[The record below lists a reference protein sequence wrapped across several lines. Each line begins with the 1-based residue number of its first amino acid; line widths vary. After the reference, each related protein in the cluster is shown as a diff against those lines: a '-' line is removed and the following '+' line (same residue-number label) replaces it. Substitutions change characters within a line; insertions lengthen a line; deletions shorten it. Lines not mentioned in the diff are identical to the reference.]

1 MKVDLHC
8 HSLVSDGVLDP
19 AEVVRHAAANGVAL
33 LSLTDH
39 DETAGCAA
47 AEAEARAWGI
57 SFVPGVEISVS
68 FADETIH
75 VVGLGVDP
83 DDAALSEGLQ
93 RVRSGRD
100 ARARRIAEELERH
113 GIHGA
118 WEGAMRLAKNPALV
132 SRAHFARHIVSLGLM
147 RSVSEVFQYYLAKG
161 KPGYVAHEWAVLEE
175 AISWIRGAG
184 GVAVL
189 AHPARYRLSA
199 AQFEEL
205 LRRFDE
211 AGGAAVEVSSGAH
224 GPDDMRRWAH
234 VARHWGFAA
243 SIVSDFHAPAESPV
257 DLGAAHPLPPDLTP
271 VWQLLECAL

>member
-75 VVGLGVDP
+75 VVGLGVNP

-211 AGGAAVEVSSGAH
+211 AGGAAVEVSSGSH

-243 SIVSDFHAPAESPV
+243 SIGSDFHAPAESPV
-257 DLGAAHPLPPDLTP
+257 NLGAAHPLPPDLTP

>member
-8 HSLVSDGVLDP
+8 HSLVSDGVLAP
-19 AEVVRHAAANGVAL
+19 AEVVRRAAANGVTL

-39 DETAGCAA
+39 DETDGCAP

-68 FADETIH
+68 FAGETIH
-75 VVGLGVDP
+75 LLGLGIDP
-83 DDAALSEGLQ
+83 NDAALCEGLQ

-118 WEGAMRLAKNPALV
+118 WEGALHFAKNPALV
-132 SRAHFARHIVSLGLM
+132 SRAHFARYIVSLGLM

-161 KPGYVAHEWAVLEE
+161 KPGYVEHEWAVLEE
-175 AISWIRGAG
+175 ALAWIRGAG
-184 GVAVL
+184 GVAAL

-199 AQFEEL
+199 AQFEVL

-211 AGGAAVEVSSGAH
+211 GGGAAIEVSSGSH

-234 VARHWGFAA
+234 VARQWGFAA
-243 SIVSDFHAPAESPV
+243 SMGSDFHAPEESAV

>member
-19 AEVVRHAAANGVAL
+19 AEVVRRAAANGVAL

-199 AQFEEL
+199 AQLEEL

-211 AGGAAVEVSSGAH
+211 AGGAAVEVSSGSH

-243 SIVSDFHAPAESPV
+243 SIGSDFHAPAESPV

>member
-57 SFVPGVEISVS
+57 SFMPGVEISVS

-211 AGGAAVEVSSGAH
+211 AGGAAVEVSSGSH

-243 SIVSDFHAPAESPV
+243 SIGSDFHAPAESPV

>member
-19 AEVVRHAAANGVAL
+19 AEVVRRAAANGVAL

-132 SRAHFARHIVSLGLM
+132 SRAHVARHIVSLGLM

-211 AGGAAVEVSSGAH
+211 AGGAAVEVSSGSH

-243 SIVSDFHAPAESPV
+243 SIGSDFHAPAESPV

>member
-93 RVRSGRD
+93 RVRSGRV

-175 AISWIRGAG
+175 AISWIRGEG

-211 AGGAAVEVSSGAH
+211 AGGAAVEVSSGSH

-243 SIVSDFHAPAESPV
+243 SIGSDFHAPAESPV

>member
-189 AHPARYRLSA
+189 AHPARYRLST
-199 AQFEEL
+199 AQFEVL

-211 AGGAAVEVSSGAH
+211 AGGAAVEVSSGSH

-243 SIVSDFHAPAESPV
+243 SIGSDFHAPAESPV

>member
-1 MKVDLHC
+1 MNVDLHC
-8 HSLVSDGVLDP
+8 HSLVSDGVLTP
-19 AEVVRHAAANGVAL
+19 AEVVHRAAANGVTL

-39 DETAGCAA
+39 DETAGCAS
-47 AEAEARAWGI
+47 AEAEARVWGI

-83 DDAALSEGLQ
+83 DDAALREGLQ

-118 WEGAMRLAKNPALV
+118 WEGALRLAKNPALV
-132 SRAHFARHIVSLGLM
+132 SRAHFARYLVLLGLM

-211 AGGAAVEVSSGAH
+211 AGGAAVEVSSGSH
-224 GPDDMRRWAH
+224 GPDDVRRWAH

-243 SIVSDFHAPAESPV
+243 SLGSDFHAPDESPV
-257 DLGAAHPLPPDLTP
+257 DLGAAPALPPDLTP

>member
-211 AGGAAVEVSSGAH
+211 AGGAAVEVSSGSH

-243 SIVSDFHAPAESPV
+243 SIGSDFHAPAESPV

>member
-1 MKVDLHC
+1 MNVDLHC
-8 HSLVSDGVLDP
+8 HSLVSDGVLTP
-19 AEVVRHAAANGVAL
+19 AEVVRRAAANGVTL

-39 DETAGCAA
+39 DETAGCAS
-47 AEAEARAWGI
+47 AEAEARVWGI

-100 ARARRIAEELERH
+100 ARARRIAEELERC

-118 WEGAMRLAKNPALV
+118 WEGALRLAKNPALV
-132 SRAHFARHIVSLGLM
+132 SRAHFARYLVSLGLM
-147 RSVSEVFQYYLAKG
+147 RSVSEVFQYYLARG

-211 AGGAAVEVSSGAH
+211 AGGAAVEVSSGSH
-224 GPDDMRRWAH
+224 GPDDVRRWAH

-243 SIVSDFHAPAESPV
+243 SLGSDFHAPDESPV
-257 DLGAAHPLPPDLTP
+257 DLGAAPALPPDLTP

>member
-93 RVRSGRD
+93 RVSSGRD

-211 AGGAAVEVSSGAH
+211 AGGAAVEVSSGSH

-243 SIVSDFHAPAESPV
+243 SIGSDFHAPAESPV

>member
-19 AEVVRHAAANGVAL
+19 AEVVRRAAANGVAL

-83 DDAALSEGLQ
+83 DDAALSEGLH

-211 AGGAAVEVSSGAH
+211 AGGAAVEVSSGSH

-243 SIVSDFHAPAESPV
+243 SIGSDFHAPAESPV

>member
-19 AEVVRHAAANGVAL
+19 AEVVRRAAANGVAL

-211 AGGAAVEVSSGAH
+211 AGGAAVEVSSGSH

-243 SIVSDFHAPAESPV
+243 SIGSDFHAPAESPV

>member
-33 LSLTDH
+33 LSLPDH

-211 AGGAAVEVSSGAH
+211 AGGAAVEVSSGSH
-224 GPDDMRRWAH
+224 GPDDMRRWAR

-243 SIVSDFHAPAESPV
+243 SIGSDFHAPAESPV

>member
-1 MKVDLHC
+1 MSLAPSLQLRQSQ
-8 HSLVSDGVLDP
+8 SLVMTPQLQQ
-19 AEVVRHAAANGVAL
+19 AIKL
-33 LSLTDH
+33 LTLSNL
-39 DETAGCAA
+39 EI
-47 AEAEARAWGI
+47 EA
-57 SFVPGVEISVS
+57 F
-68 FADETIH
+68 
-75 VVGLGVDP
+75 
-83 DDAALSEGLQ
+83 
-93 RVRSGRD
+93 
-100 ARARRIAEELERH
+100 IAEELERH

-211 AGGAAVEVSSGAH
+211 AGGAAVEVSSGSH

-243 SIVSDFHAPAESPV
+243 SIGSDFHAPAESPV

>member
-19 AEVVRHAAANGVAL
+19 AEVVRRAAANGVAL

-184 GVAVL
+184 GVA
-189 AHPARYRLSA
+189 
-199 AQFEEL
+199 
-205 LRRFDE
+205 
-211 AGGAAVEVSSGAH
+211 
-224 GPDDMRRWAH
+224 
-234 VARHWGFAA
+234 
-243 SIVSDFHAPAESPV
+243 
-257 DLGAAHPLPPDLTP
+257 
-271 VWQLLECAL
+271 

>member
-8 HSLVSDGVLDP
+8 HSLVSDGVLAP
-19 AEVVRHAAANGVAL
+19 AEVVRRAAANGVTL

-39 DETAGCAA
+39 DEIAGCAS
-47 AEAEARAWGI
+47 AEVEARVWGI

-75 VVGLGVDP
+75 VLGLGVDP
-83 DDAALSEGLQ
+83 GDPALGEGLQ

-100 ARARRIAEELERH
+100 ARAKRIAEELERH

-118 WEGAMRLAKNPALV
+118 WEGALRFAKNPALV
-132 SRAHFARHIVSLGLM
+132 SRAHFARYIVSLGLM

-161 KPGYVAHEWAVLEE
+161 KPGYVEHEWAVLEE
-175 AISWIRGAG
+175 ALAWIHRAG

-199 AQFEEL
+199 AQFAEL

-211 AGGAAVEVSSGAH
+211 AGGTAIEVSSGSH

-234 VARHWGFAA
+234 VARQWGFAA
-243 SIVSDFHAPAESPV
+243 SMGSDFHAPEESAV
-257 DLGAAHPLPPDLTP
+257 DLGAAPPLPPDLTP